1 MNFNTI
7 LYRLGMDPSN
17 FINEDNEPIKI
28 PDGFIY
34 ELRQRTDIRVCPY
47 CGCIKASIND
57 YDTVEIN
64 CSETDQ
70 IKDIVRI
77 KKVRFKCKGCNKTYT
92 PTITGIDRYSKTSNQ
107 TIDMIVKDFTKTITF
122 KDIGIRYGFT
132 TARVLQM
139 FDEKIKYVPRKTMP
153 FVLCIDEIKFD
164 EEYDQKFCCVLY
176 DHNRK
181 EIVDI
186 IKNRKLAYLEEYFSS
201 IPEKE
206 RNNTKYF
213 ISDMY
218 DGYKTICHK
227 YFRKAIHIVD
237 LFHVINQLT
246 IAVNKIRVL
255 TMNSIGKGNLEYYFM
270 KSKWEHFL
278 CRKERIPNG
287 TYESKITKTTYKY
300 DDLVFRCVLKN
311 KDLLEAYNILQ
322 DFYHYNEYFYTFT
335 EALDFVD
342 RMIERLNLT
351 GNTYLI
357 DVANTYKK
365 WRIEIANGLAKSQ
378 TNKHYTNGIAEAL
391 NNHLKTIIK
400 MAYGYHNFERF
411 RKRAMLIRTYK
422 KDLE

>member
-17 FINEDNEPIKI
+17 FINEYNEPIKI

-34 ELRQRTDIRVCPY
+34 EVRQRTDVRVCPY
-47 CGCIKASIND
+47 CGCVEASIND
-57 YDTVEIN
+57 HDIVEIN

-70 IKDIVRI
+70 IKDILRI

-92 PTITGIDRYSKTSNQ
+92 PAIAGIGRYSKTSNQ
-107 TIDMIVKDFTKTITF
+107 TLNMIIRDFTKTITF
-122 KDIGIRYGFT
+122 KDIGIRYGLT
-132 TARVLQM
+132 TARILQL
-139 FDEKIKYVPRKTMP
+139 FDEKIRFVPRKTMP

-176 DHNRK
+176 DHNEK

-186 IKNRKLAYLEEYFSS
+186 IKNRKLAYLEEYFGS

-206 RNNTKYF
+206 RNYTKYF
-213 ISDMY
+213 ISDMN
-218 DGYKTICHK
+218 DAYKTVCRK

-246 IAVNKIRVL
+246 YAVNKIRVL

-322 DFYHYNEYFYTFT
+322 DFYHYNEYFYSFM

-351 GNTYLI
+351 GNEYLI

-378 TNKHYTNGIAEAL
+378 RSKHYTNGIAEAL

>member
-17 FINEDNEPIKI
+17 FINEDNEPIKT

-34 ELRQRTDIRVCPY
+34 EVRQRTDVRICPY
-47 CGCIKASIND
+47 CGCVEASIND
-57 YDTVEIN
+57 YDTVEVN

-92 PTITGIDRYSKTSNQ
+92 PAITGIERYSKTSNQ
-107 TIDMIVKDFTKTITF
+107 TLNMIIKDFTKMITF
-122 KDIGIRYGFT
+122 KDIGIRYGLT
-132 TARVLQM
+132 TARILQL
-139 FDEKIKYVPRKTMP
+139 FDEKIKFVPRRAMP

-176 DHNRK
+176 DHNAK

-186 IKNRKLAYLEEYFSS
+186 IKNRKLAYLEEYFGS

-218 DGYKTICHK
+218 DGYKTVAHK

-246 IAVNKIRVL
+246 YAVNKIRVM

-322 DFYHYNEYFYTFT
+322 DFYHYNEYFYSFT

-342 RMIERLNLT
+342 RMIERLYLT
-351 GNTYLI
+351 ENTYLI

-378 TNKHYTNGIAEAL
+378 TGKHYTNGIAEAL